1 MAPDDTHNGRL
12 EFHEVYS
19 LDLNNTDLVVLS
31 ACQTQLR
38 DLSAGDELVG
48 LCWPAFSR
56 ARASCLRV
64 CYGSCCQ
71 GSNSDQ
77 VPGYLSAAALTT
89 NTLRACPSR
98 CNRPSTSSNGAPRST
113 SRYRW

>member
-48 LCWPAFSR
+48 LTRAFFFR
-56 ARASCLRV
+56 RKARF
-64 CYGSCCQ
+64 
-71 GSNSDQ
+71 D
-77 VPGYLSAAALTT
+77 T
-89 NTLRACPSR
+89 
-98 CNRPSTSSNGAPRST
+98 NGAA
-113 SRYRW
+113 RWLPLWRD